1 MKNILYPLILLI
13 SISLVSA
20 SLEDYPEP
28 FVKDHHADHLAFVV
42 SEEEVTLYSIVSADI
57 ASGLAPVTGN
67 TKTLLD
73 KELLTNYRDY
83 DLILI
88 GDPCENKLTSK
99 FISVEYCDHK
109 PGEARIKLVDNGD
122 KKAIIVMGYNFDA
135 IRNAGLVLRNY
146 NDYALTGD
154 EMTVTEIDD
163 EITISNAVSKTIT
176 QAQTPKQIVS
186 IPGCEGCLVD
196 KTCLEEGERLF
207 DEYCKDSSLL
217 QQKESAENCNNNYE
231 CLTNKCKNNTC
242 SKQTLLEMIINWLK
256 SLF

>member
-1 MKNILYPLILLI
+1 MKKIPYILILLI
-13 SISLVSA
+13 STSLAGA

-28 FVKDHHADHLAFVV
+28 FVKDHRSDHLAFVV

-57 ASGLAPVTGN
+57 ASGLAPVAGN

-73 KELLTNYRDY
+73 RELLTNYRDY

-99 FISVEYCDHK
+99 FISVEYCDHN

-154 EMTVTEIDD
+154 EMIVTEIDD

-217 QQKESAENCNNNYE
+217 QQKEPNENCNNNYE

-242 SKQTLLEMIINWLK
+242 SKQTILEIIIKWFK

>member
-1 MKNILYPLILLI
+1 MKIEVYLLVFILL
-13 SISLVSA
+13 SITANA

-28 FVKDHHADHLAFVV
+28 FVKDHYANNLAIVV

-99 FISVEYCDHK
+99 FISVEYCDHN
-109 PGEARIKLVDNGD
+109 PGEARIKIMDNGINE
-122 KKAIIVMGYNFDA
+122 AIIVMGYNFDA
-135 IRNAGLVLRNY
+135 MRNAGLVLRNY

-154 EMTVTEIDD
+154 EMTITEKDGQI
-163 EITISNAVSKTIT
+163 IISNAVSKTT
-176 QAQTPKQIVS
+176 QPTIKSVIKPTT
-186 IPGCEGCLVD
+186 GCEGCLVD
-196 KTCLEEGERLF
+196 KTCLQDTERLF
-207 DEYCKDSSLL
+207 NEYCKDSSLT
-217 QQKESAENCNNNYE
+217 QQKESNENCNNDYE
-231 CLTNKCKNNTC
+231 CLTNICKDNKC
-242 SKQTLLEMIINWLK
+242 SKPTILEMIINWFK

>member
-1 MKNILYPLILLI
+1 MKIEVYLLVFILL
-13 SISLVSA
+13 SITANA

-28 FVKDHHADHLAFVV
+28 FVKDHYANNLAIVV

-99 FISVEYCDHK
+99 FISVEYCDHN
-109 PGEARIKLVDNGD
+109 PGEARIKIMDNGINE
-122 KKAIIVMGYNFDA
+122 AIIVMGYNFDA
-135 IRNAGLVLRNY
+135 MRNAGLVLRNY

-154 EMTVTEIDD
+154 EMTITEKDGQI
-163 EITISNAVSKTIT
+163 IISNAVSKTT
-176 QAQTPKQIVS
+176 QPAIKPIIKPTT
-186 IPGCEGCLVD
+186 GCEGCIVD
-196 KTCLEEGERLF
+196 KTCLQDTERLF
-207 DEYCKDSSLL
+207 NEYCKDSSLM
-217 QQKESAENCNNNYE
+217 QQKESNENCNNNYE
-231 CLTNKCKNNTC
+231 CLTNICKDNKC
-242 SKQTLLEMIINWLK
+242 SKPTILEMIINWFK

>member
-1 MKNILYPLILLI
+1 MKTVLFVIIFLVSL
-13 SISLVSA
+13 SLVNA

-28 FVKDHHADHLAFVV
+28 FVKGHYADNLALVV

-99 FISVEYCDHK
+99 FISVEYCDHN
-109 PGEARIKLVDNGD
+109 PGEARIKIVNNGVNE
-122 KKAIIVMGYNFDA
+122 AIIVMGYNFDA

-146 NDYALTGD
+146 NNYALTGD
-154 EMTVTEIDD
+154 EMTVKEIDG
-163 EITISNAVSKTIT
+163 EIVISNAVSKTT
-176 QAQTPKQIVS
+176 QPTIKPVTKS
-186 IPGCEGCLVD
+186 TGCEGCLVD
-196 KTCLEEGERLF
+196 KTCLQDGERLF
-207 DEYCKDSSLL
+207 NEYCKESSLM
-217 QQKESAENCNNNYE
+217 QQKESDENCNNNYE
-231 CLTNKCKNNTC
+231 CLTNICKDNKC
-242 SKQTLLEMIINWLK
+242 SKPTILEMIINWLK